1 MTNIKIMI
9 KKLKKIILFFILSN
23 NMIDK
28 DSKKI
33 KSEIDLAGKKSTNK
47 KQEFNI
53 DEILTKILSSRK

>member
-1 MTNIKIMI
+1 MI

-33 KSEIDLAGKKSTNK
+33 KSEIDLPGKKSTNK

>member
-1 MTNIKIMI
+1 
-9 KKLKKIILFFILSN
+9 
-23 NMIDK
+23 MIDK

>member
-1 MTNIKIMI
+1 MI

-28 DSKKI
+28 DSKQI
-33 KSEIDLAGKKSTNK
+33 KSDIDLAGKKSTNK
-47 KQEFNI
+47 KQEFDI